1 MPKIKIPK
9 EIVYI
14 LGFSLV
20 LILLRFYFFHNR
32 SLNWMVWNI
41 FLGFIP
47 FFISSV
53 FLYLHQKNRLINI
66 IFILGGIVWL
76 LFLPNAPYLVTDI
89 IHVRN
94 NGFVPPVYDA
104 ILLFSSGILGMLFF
118 SYSVFDMEQILKNKI
133 KEKYIRMIIF
143 AVFFLTAFGVYLG
156 RFLRFNSWDVLTNH
170 ISFASDVWSMF
181 SRYSSYLEFIF
192 YIVLFF
198 SFLSVFYYSWKSYKK

>member
-1 MPKIKIPK
+1 MLKIKIPK

-20 LILLRFYFFHNR
+20 LIFLRFYFFHNR
-32 SLNWMVWNI
+32 SLNWMAWNI

-53 FLYLHQKNRLINI
+53 FLYLNQKNRLINI
-66 IFILGGIVWL
+66 IFILGSIVWL

-104 ILLFSSGILGMLFF
+104 LLLFSSGVLGMLFF
-118 SYSVFDMEQILKNKI
+118 VYSVFDMEQILKTKM
-133 KEKYIRMIIF
+133 KEKYINL
-143 AVFFLTAFGVYLG
+143 VVLSTLFLTSFGIYLG
-156 RFLRFNSWDVLTNH
+156 RFLRFNSWDVLTSH
-170 ISFASDVWSMF
+170 ISFASDVWFVF
-181 SRYSSYLEFIF
+181 SRYSNYLEFIF
-192 YIVLFF
+192 FILLFF